1 MKIDDLHIVNYCHHS
16 CTPLLNIMRLPK
28 DEAFAL
34 AFKMAEQNRDT
45 TAVYRWADFENYYTR
60 RLQTDKLLHARF
72 VELDGKPLQGHP
84 LSFVLQGSDYLNDW
98 FGNGIVTKIP
108 LNRIPP
114 EHISF
119 TYGDSMASLEKHSGF
134 TMLTK
139 DMLLKVMSD
148 YNGTLEDFMNN
159 IEKQYHYIEVQVWDD
174 ECVILNTN

>member
-1 MKIDDLHIVNYCHHS
+1 MKIDDLYIVNYCHPS

-34 AFKMAEQNRDT
+34 AYKMAGQNKDT
-45 TAVYRWADFENYYTR
+45 TAFYRFADFDNYYPR

-72 VELDGKPLQGHP
+72 VELGGKPLQEHP
-84 LSFVLQGSDYLNDW
+84 LSFVLQGSAYLNDW
-98 FGNGIVTKIP
+98 FDNGIVTKIP
-108 LNRIPP
+108 LNRIASDY
-114 EHISF
+114 ISF
-119 TYGDSMASLEKHSGF
+119 TYGDSMASIKKHSEF

-148 YNGTLEDFMNN
+148 YDGALEDFMNN